1 MFYTKKVCF
10 TSQMGGKSQNLKKK
24 RDTPTY
30 LLSNQLSAVQ
40 AQPQFNS
47 HWPESQHASSQEHG
61 LHVLQSE
68 PQSHPIIN
76 NAGISNSSF
85 FMILF

>member
-1 MFYTKKVCF
+1 MFYTKKVRF

-24 RDTPTY
+24 RDTPAY

-47 HWPESQHASSQEHG
+47 H
-61 LHVLQSE
+61 
-68 PQSHPIIN
+68 
-76 NAGISNSSF
+76 
-85 FMILF
+85 